1 MTNPMW
7 ITIEEMVKSF
17 RGFTETNF
25 ETFSILSLVNQDV
38 TGSTNLTMS
47 SDEKEYIEVFF
58 RENISVAFKKKFMDH
73 AKKYNIF
80 IQWYKCP
87 SKRCKKHYLPSQM
100 EDLYDH
106 YAHHIDDNDHPFV
119 WVDTQTGAFS
129 KEVEE
134 IFWMKKGK
142 YYDLSPII
150 RQFVFDTEVVE
161 EEEEEME
168 EEEEEEEEME
178 EEMEEEE
185 GEVLPRLS
193 TSKNS

>member
-1 MTNPMW
+1 MW
-7 ITIEEMVKSF
+7 TTIEEMVKSL
-17 RGFTETNF
+17 RGFTKTNF

-58 RENISVAFKKKFMDH
+58 RENIGVAFKKKFIDH

-87 SKRCKKHYLPSQM
+87 SNRCKKHYLPSQM
-100 EDLYDH
+100 RHLRDGKVYFAKMQDLYE
-106 YAHHIDDNDHPFV
+106 YFAQRRTFFKMKKNVNDHPFV
-119 WVDTQTGAFS
+119 WVDCQTGAFS

-150 RQFVFDTEVVE
+150 RRFVFDTTLTEVE
-161 EEEEEME
+161 KH
-168 EEEEEEEEME
+168 
-178 EEMEEEE
+178 
-185 GEVLPRLS
+185 LPQ
-193 TSKNS
+193 

>member
-1 MTNPMW
+1 MW

-58 RENISVAFKKKFMDH
+58 RENIGVAFKKKFIDH

-87 SKRCKKHYLPSQM
+87 SNRCKKHYLPSQKQ
-100 EDLYDH
+100 DLYEH
-106 YAHHIDDNDHPFV
+106 FAQHIDDNDHPFV
-119 WVDTQTGAFS
+119 WVDCQTGAFS

-142 YYDLSPII
+142 YYD
-150 RQFVFDTEVVE
+150 
-161 EEEEEME
+161 
-168 EEEEEEEEME
+168 
-178 EEMEEEE
+178 
-185 GEVLPRLS
+185 
-193 TSKNS
+193 